1 VPQGKIKAII
11 TNINRSD
18 QELEKKFPTKPKNQS
33 HQNKIP
39 IMYII
44 SKDTKNAK
52 IIKKCY
58 LQGSVMAFIAGHACQ
73 TKMSRTMFLHCPS
86 SSIVPF
92 LPESS
97 WTLYKFWK
105 LYHIMVMIKYGIS
118 ILRTRIVTV
127 FGIKYDRSQNL
138 RESE

>member
-1 VPQGKIKAII
+1 MPQGKIKAII

-58 LQGSVMAFIAGHACQ
+58 LEGSVMAFITGHACQ
-73 TKMSRTMFLHCPS
+73 KKCQT
-86 SSIVPF
+86 IV
-92 LPESS
+92 L
-97 WTLYKFWK
+97 K
-105 LYHIMVMIKYGIS
+105 IS
-118 ILRTRIVTV
+118 IAYLLFQV
-127 FGIKYDRSQNL
+127 FG
-138 RESE
+138 